1 MEFDRKKLNR
11 ILSMNDTQLSA
22 LVNAIAA
29 EAGVDPAALGL
40 NPQNIQSIRQAL
52 SSAREAELQQLG
64 EIYESYRQNR
74 GRT

>member
-52 SSAREAELQQLG
+52 SSAGEAELQQLG